1 MAIFLTLIFLGTALY
16 FWCQIC
22 CCFLLGGGMNRGAGN
37 SEKLVILF
45 ENVLL
50 GFWLSLKSRVLILLN
65 VKLDVFS
72 ATNLA
77 FRNFRNQSMIKE
89 SAQIQ
94 CLQEEVDSC

>member
-1 MAIFLTLIFLGTALY
+1 M
-16 FWCQIC
+16 
-22 CCFLLGGGMNRGAGN
+22 GN

-50 GFWLSLKSRVLILLN
+50 GFWLSLKTRVLILLN

-77 FRNFRNQSMIKE
+77 FHNFRNQSMIKE

-94 CLQEEVDSC
+94 CLQEAVDSC

>member
-1 MAIFLTLIFLGTALY
+1 M
-16 FWCQIC
+16 
-22 CCFLLGGGMNRGAGN
+22 GN

-50 GFWLSLKSRVLILLN
+50 GFWLSLKSRVFILPN

-77 FRNFRNQSMIKE
+77 FHDFRN
-89 SAQIQ
+89 
-94 CLQEEVDSC
+94 

>member
-1 MAIFLTLIFLGTALY
+1 M
-16 FWCQIC
+16 
-22 CCFLLGGGMNRGAGN
+22 GN

-65 VKLDVFS
+65 VKPDAFS

-77 FRNFRNQSMIKE
+77 FMNLEI
-89 SAQIQ
+89 
-94 CLQEEVDSC
+94 EV